1 METHLLANGYDTFDI
16 DDTSTEKHTDTG
28 TYYVLKAAVLIS
40 SFVPAG
46 LEDVFSRMPAENTH
60 DIYSIDGR
68 LIRKNT
74 TLSDAFRTLPKGV
87 YVING
92 RKVIKE

>member
-1 METHLLANGYDTFDI
+1 MTRRVRQDI
-16 DDTSTEKHTDTG
+16 
-28 TYYVLKAAVLIS
+28 
-40 SFVPAG
+40 
-46 LEDVFSRMPAENTH
+46 FSNMPKENLH

-74 TLSDAFRTLPKGV
+74 TLSDAFRSLPKDV

-92 RKVIKE
+92 RKVVKE

>member
-1 METHLLANGYDTFDI
+1 MTRRVRQDI
-16 DDTSTEKHTDTG
+16 
-28 TYYVLKAAVLIS
+28 
-40 SFVPAG
+40 
-46 LEDVFSRMPAENTH
+46 FSNMPKENLH

-74 TLSDAFRTLPKGV
+74 TLSYAFRSLPKGV

-92 RKVIKE
+92 RKVVKE